1 MPKQHTINLEAVI
14 KAALDKNSEKIIDDF
29 EKKITE
35 PKEINIKTD
44 EASKQVKK
52 LSDEIEKE
60 QKKHTQTSRK
70 RNKTKT
76 ATEQSTPKNAD
87 KYVQSTIYDKKGRPS
102 TSHSYTYAD
111 GKQQSYNKNGK
122 LTSEKQTVVDLQKAY
137 SQLNKDV
144 TEYYSLKT
152 KEAKGKVTTEDKQY
166 VKGRISDLV
175 NEMSANRKY
184 IADVKK
190 QGFYNDEL
198 EQKAFNHFRRK
209 ANGYNTYVD
218 EKNATIKA
226 YGNDDNTAIRQG
238 QRSKQLSNYAGQS
251 TDAIERARTLD
262 TTITGLEK
270 ELSNLV
276 SSGASMDQIKSK
288 FDECTSAGKEFKN
301 VMTLVNS
308 TMEKTSKKDTVV
320 GDSNAAKLQN
330 AIDKKVAQAKTLV
343 SDSSIKQ
350 FDAKIEKL
358 KSQYAGQ
365 DGSADVLSSLEKTVN
380 TIHDKQASIKAE
392 LAKGSSGNLTQ
403 IASDAD
409 ILNAKLNEVETTAK
423 TLGTSLSKNLDG
435 TTLQR
440 TIDKID
446 NLVKNSD
453 GFASKSQLEKLKTLR
468 DSYTNSDSGITKAV
482 NYDNSKIISG
492 IKQEINARK
501 KLAEAQKEL
510 QTGTYSATEAGYK
523 NTLSKYEGQTSESL
537 TRARESLKQFKEI
550 REDFQKS
557 LKDTN
562 VSDLSD
568 EEVERLSK
576 NLQKMT
582 EEEEKY
588 KTAIKQVKAEETATL
603 APGVALRASNEMQSY
618 INNNSKA
625 WKKYKAQLEEVRDA
639 YKNVTTEG
647 KKLEIDAKARDL
659 KAKISAEGLTGASF
673 WQDTKRAVNQIA
685 QFTGIYGMLQNVV
698 MEIPSKV
705 VSNVKEINDAQI
717 ELAKVASDASE
728 SQLSQYWDHAAES
741 AKKYG
746 AIVSD
751 VISSTADWKRLG
763 ASLDDAKE
771 LSDMTTLLQRVGDNM
786 TQETS
791 SSGLI
796 SALKG
801 FQLKADQAQHIV
813 DVANEVANT
822 QPIDTAGIFEAIERS
837 ASSLKAAG
845 NTYEQGVALASA
857 ANSVIQ
863 NPEKIGTA
871 LKTISMR
878 IRSAETDLEEAGLDT
893 EGMVT
898 STAKLRKEML
908 ALSGVDILK
917 DKDTFKSTYQILD
930 ELANKWSDLTDIQQA
945 DYTCLYV
952 QKCA

>member
-76 ATEQSTPKNAD
+76 VTEQSTPKNAD

-152 KEAKGKVTTEDKQY
+152 KEAKGKVATEDKQY

-190 QGFYNDEL
+190 QGFYNNEL

-308 TMEKTSKKDTVV
+308 TMEKTSKKNTVV

-365 DGSADVLSSLEKTVN
+365 DGSADVLSSLEKIVN

-482 NYDNSKIISG
+482 NYDNSKIISN
-492 IKQEINARK
+492 IEQEINARK
-501 KLAEAQKEL
+501 KLAEVQKEL

-523 NTLSKYEGQTSESL
+523 NTLSKYVGQTSDSL
-537 TRARESLKQFKEI
+537 THARESFKQFKEI

-588 KTAIKQVKAEETATL
+588 KTAMKQVKAEETATL

-647 KKLEIDAKARDL
+647 QKLEVDAKARDL

-705 VSNVKEINDAQI
+705 ISNVKEINDAQI

-728 SQLSQYWDHAAES
+728 SQLSQYWDKAAES
-741 AKKYG
+741 AKRYG
-746 AIVSD
+746 ATVSD

-763 ASLDDAKE
+763 YSLDDAKE

-801 FQLKADQAQHIV
+801 FQLEADQAQHIV

>member
-102 TSHSYTYAD
+102 TSHSYTYAN
-111 GKQQSYNKNGK
+111 GRQQSYNKNGK

-152 KEAKGKVTTEDKQY
+152 KEAKGKVATEDKQY

-175 NEMSANRKY
+175 DEMSANRKY
-184 IADVKK
+184 IADAKK

-198 EQKAFNHFRRK
+198 EQKALNHFRRK

-262 TTITGLEK
+262 TTITDLEK

-276 SSGASMDQIKSK
+276 TSGASMDQIKSK

-320 GDSNAAKLQN
+320 GDSNA
-330 AIDKKVAQAKTLV
+330 IDKKVAQAKNLV

-350 FDAKIEKL
+350 FDAKVEKL

-492 IKQEINARK
+492 IEQEINARK
-501 KLAEAQKEL
+501 KLAEVQKEL

-568 EEVERLSK
+568 EEVKRLSE

-647 KKLEIDAKARDL
+647 QKLEVDAKARDL
-659 KAKISAEGLTGASF
+659 KAKISADGLTGASF

-728 SQLSQYWDHAAES
+728 SQLSQYWDQAAES

-751 VISSTADWKRLG
+751 VISSTADWSKLG
-763 ASLDDAKE
+763 WSLDDAKK
-771 LSDMTTLLQRVGDNM
+771 LSDVTTLYQRVGDNM
-786 TQETS
+786 TQE
-791 SSGLI
+791 
-796 SALKG
+796 SASKSLVSTLQG
-801 FQLKADQAQHIV
+801 FNMQADEAESIV
-813 DVANEVANT
+813 DKCNEVANNFA
-822 QPIDTAGIFEAIERS
+822 IGSDGIGEALQRS
-837 ASSLKAAG
+837 AASFNASHTSLSKSIALITGTNTTIQDPDRVGNMWKTVSARLRGKICASIQGKFVCYAA
-845 NTYEQGVALASA
+845 LL
-857 ANSVIQ
+857 
-863 NPEKIGTA
+863 KIA
-871 LKTISMR
+871 
-878 IRSAETDLEEAGLDT
+878 
-893 EGMVT
+893 
-898 STAKLRKEML
+898 
-908 ALSGVDILK
+908 
-917 DKDTFKSTYQILD
+917 
-930 ELANKWSDLTDIQQA
+930 
-945 DYTCLYV
+945 
-952 QKCA
+952 

>member
-152 KEAKGKVTTEDKQY
+152 KEAKGKVATEDKQY

-184 IADVKK
+184 IADAKK
-190 QGFYNDEL
+190 QGFYNNEL

-350 FDAKIEKL
+350 FDAKIENL

-492 IKQEINARK
+492 IEQEINARK
-501 KLAEAQKEL
+501 KLAEVQKEL

-523 NTLSKYEGQTSESL
+523 NTLSKYDDGQ
-537 TRARESLKQFKEI
+537 
-550 REDFQKS
+550 
-557 LKDTN
+557 
-562 VSDLSD
+562 
-568 EEVERLSK
+568 
-576 NLQKMT
+576 
-582 EEEEKY
+582 
-588 KTAIKQVKAEETATL
+588 
-603 APGVALRASNEMQSY
+603 
-618 INNNSKA
+618 
-625 WKKYKAQLEEVRDA
+625 
-639 YKNVTTEG
+639 
-647 KKLEIDAKARDL
+647 
-659 KAKISAEGLTGASF
+659 
-673 WQDTKRAVNQIA
+673 KRSWA
-685 QFTGIYGMLQNVV
+685 
-698 MEIPSKV
+698 
-705 VSNVKEINDAQI
+705 
-717 ELAKVASDASE
+717 
-728 SQLSQYWDHAAES
+728 
-741 AKKYG
+741 
-746 AIVSD
+746 
-751 VISSTADWKRLG
+751 
-763 ASLDDAKE
+763 
-771 LSDMTTLLQRVGDNM
+771 
-786 TQETS
+786 
-791 SSGLI
+791 
-796 SALKG
+796 
-801 FQLKADQAQHIV
+801 
-813 DVANEVANT
+813 
-822 QPIDTAGIFEAIERS
+822 
-837 ASSLKAAG
+837 
-845 NTYEQGVALASA
+845 
-857 ANSVIQ
+857 
-863 NPEKIGTA
+863 
-871 LKTISMR
+871 
-878 IRSAETDLEEAGLDT
+878 
-893 EGMVT
+893 
-898 STAKLRKEML
+898 
-908 ALSGVDILK
+908 
-917 DKDTFKSTYQILD
+917 
-930 ELANKWSDLTDIQQA
+930 
-945 DYTCLYV
+945 
-952 QKCA
+952 

>member
-1 MPKQHTINLEAVI
+1 
-14 KAALDKNSEKIIDDF
+14 
-29 EKKITE
+29 
-35 PKEINIKTD
+35 
-44 EASKQVKK
+44 
-52 LSDEIEKE
+52 
-60 QKKHTQTSRK
+60 
-70 RNKTKT
+70 
-76 ATEQSTPKNAD
+76 
-87 KYVQSTIYDKKGRPS
+87 
-102 TSHSYTYAD
+102 
-111 GKQQSYNKNGK
+111 
-122 LTSEKQTVVDLQKAY
+122 
-137 SQLNKDV
+137 
-144 TEYYSLKT
+144 
-152 KEAKGKVTTEDKQY
+152 
-166 VKGRISDLV
+166 
-175 NEMSANRKY
+175 
-184 IADVKK
+184 
-190 QGFYNDEL
+190 
-198 EQKAFNHFRRK
+198 
-209 ANGYNTYVD
+209 
-218 EKNATIKA
+218 
-226 YGNDDNTAIRQG
+226 
-238 QRSKQLSNYAGQS
+238 
-251 TDAIERARTLD
+251 
-262 TTITGLEK
+262 
-270 ELSNLV
+270 
-276 SSGASMDQIKSK
+276 
-288 FDECTSAGKEFKN
+288 
-301 VMTLVNS
+301 MT
-308 TMEKTSKKDTVV
+308 
-320 GDSNAAKLQN
+320 
-330 AIDKKVAQAKTLV
+330 QAKTLV
-343 SDSSIKQ
+343 SDNSIKQ
-350 FDAKIEKL
+350 VDAKIEKL

-365 DGSADVLSSLEKTVN
+365 DGSADILSSLDKTAD

-392 LAKGSSGNLTQ
+392 LAKGASGNLTQ

-409 ILNAKLNEVETTAK
+409 ILNAKLSEVEATAK

-482 NYDNSKIISG
+482 NYDNSKIISN
-492 IKQEINARK
+492 IEQEINARK
-501 KLAEAQKEL
+501 KLAEIQKEL

-568 EEVERLSK
+568 EEVKRLSE

-647 KKLEIDAKARDL
+647 QKLEVDAKARDL
-659 KAKISAEGLTGASF
+659 KAKISADGLTGASF
-673 WQDTKRAVNQIA
+673 WQNTKRAVNQIA
-685 QFTGIYGMLQNVV
+685 RFTGIYGMLQNVV

-728 SQLSQYWDHAAES
+728 SQLSQYWDQAAES

-746 AIVSD
+746 ATVSD

-801 FQLKADQAQHIV
+801 FQLEADQAQHIV
-813 DVANEVANT
+813 DVANEVNIA
-822 QPIDTAGIFEAIERS
+822 
-837 ASSLKAAG
+837 ASMYS
-845 NTYEQGVALASA
+845 NVYAL
-857 ANSVIQ
+857 
-863 NPEKIGTA
+863 
-871 LKTISMR
+871 
-878 IRSAETDLEEAGLDT
+878 
-893 EGMVT
+893 
-898 STAKLRKEML
+898 
-908 ALSGVDILK
+908 
-917 DKDTFKSTYQILD
+917 
-930 ELANKWSDLTDIQQA
+930 
-945 DYTCLYV
+945 
-952 QKCA
+952 CA

>member
-102 TSHSYTYAD
+102 TSHSYTYAN
-111 GKQQSYNKNGK
+111 GRQQSYNKNGK

-152 KEAKGKVTTEDKQY
+152 KEAKGKVATEDKQY

-175 NEMSANRKY
+175 DEMSANRKY
-184 IADVKK
+184 IADAKK

-198 EQKAFNHFRRK
+198 EQKALNHFRRK

-262 TTITGLEK
+262 TTITDLEK

-276 SSGASMDQIKSK
+276 TSGASMDQIKSK

-330 AIDKKVAQAKTLV
+330 AIDKKVAQAKNLV

-350 FDAKIEKL
+350 FDAKVEKL

-423 TLGTSLSKNLDG
+423 TLGTSLSKNLDS

-446 NLVKNSD
+446 NLIKNSD

-492 IKQEINARK
+492 IEQEINARK
-501 KLAEAQKEL
+501 KLAEVQKEL

-647 KKLEIDAKARDL
+647 QKLEVDAKARDL
-659 KAKISAEGLTGASF
+659 KAKISADGLTGASF

>member
-152 KEAKGKVTTEDKQY
+152 KEAKGKVATEDKQY

-184 IADVKK
+184 IADAKK

-276 SSGASMDQIKSK
+276 SSGTSMDQIKSK

-308 TMEKTSKKDTVV
+308 TMEKTSKKDTVI

-330 AIDKKVAQAKTLV
+330 AIDKKVAQAKNLV
-343 SDSSIKQ
+343 SDSSMKQ
-350 FDAKIEKL
+350 FDAKVEKL

-365 DGSADVLSSLEKTVN
+365 DGSADVLSSLEKIVN

-482 NYDNSKIISG
+482 NYDNSKIISN
-492 IKQEINARK
+492 IEQEINARK
-501 KLAEAQKEL
+501 KLAEVQKEL

-523 NTLSKYEGQTSESL
+523 NTLSKYVGQTSDSL
-537 TRARESLKQFKEI
+537 THARESFKQFKEI

-588 KTAIKQVKAEETATL
+588 KTAMKQVKAEETATL

-647 KKLEIDAKARDL
+647 QKLEVDAKARDL

-705 VSNVKEINDAQI
+705 ISNVKEINDAQI

-728 SQLSQYWDHAAES
+728 SQLSQYWDKAAES
-741 AKKYG
+741 AKRYG
-746 AIVSD
+746 ATVSD

-763 ASLDDAKE
+763 YSLDDAKE

>member
-1 MPKQHTINLEAVI
+1 MPKKHTINLETVI

-87 KYVQSTIYDKKGRPS
+87 KYVQSTTYDKKGRPS

-111 GKQQSYNKNGK
+111 GRQQSYNKNGK
-122 LTSEKQTVVDLQKAY
+122 LTSEKDTVVDLQKAY
-137 SQLNKDV
+137 SKLNKDV

-152 KEAKGKVTTEDKQY
+152 KEAKGKVATEDKQY

-175 NEMSANRKY
+175 DEMSANRKY
-184 IADVKK
+184 IADAKK

-209 ANGYNTYVD
+209 SNGYNTYVN
-218 EKNATIKA
+218 EKNAAIRA

-238 QRSKQLSNYAGQS
+238 QRSKQLSNYSGQS

-262 TTITGLEK
+262 GTITGLEK

-276 SSGASMDQIKSK
+276 ASGASMDQIESK

-308 TMEKTSKKDTVV
+308 TMEKTSKSSTSAADT
-320 GDSNAAKLQN
+320 AAKKTKESLE
-330 AIDKKVAQAKTLV
+330 KKVAQAKELV
-343 SDSSIKQ
+343 SDASIQ
-350 FDAKIEKL
+350 QLDAKFEKIRS
-358 KSQYAGQ
+358 KYAGQ
-365 DGSADVLSSLEKTVN
+365 KGSENILDSFDAAVK
-380 TIHDKQASIKAE
+380 TIHEKQDSIKTE
-392 LAKGSSGNLTQ
+392 LSKGSDSNLTQ
-403 IASDAD
+403 IAADAD
-409 ILNAKLNEVETTAK
+409 ILNSKLSEVETTAK
-423 TLGTSLSKNLDG
+423 TLGDSLSKNLDS
-435 TTLQR
+435 TSLQK

-446 NLVKNSD
+446 KLVQGSD
-453 GFASKSQLEKLKTLR
+453 GFASKSQLDKLDELR
-468 DSYTNSDSGITKAV
+468 KAYTSKDSGITKAV
-482 NYDNSKIISG
+482 DYDNSKTIANIE
-492 IKQEINARK
+492 QEINARK
-501 KLAEAQKEL
+501 KLAEVQKEL

-537 TRARESLKQFKEI
+537 TRARESFKQFKEI

-568 EEVERLSK
+568 EEVKRLSE

-588 KTAIKQVKAEETATL
+588 KTAMKQVKAEETATL

-647 KKLEIDAKARDL
+647 QKLEVDAKARDL

-698 MEIPSKV
+698 MEVPSKV

-728 SQLSQYWDHAAES
+728 SQLSQYWDQAAES

-746 AIVSD
+746 ATVSD
-751 VISSTADWKRLG
+751 VISSTSDWSKLG
-763 ASLDDAKE
+763 YSLDDAKK
-771 LSDMTTLLQRVGDNM
+771 LSDVTTLYQRVGDNM
-786 TQETS
+786 TQE
-791 SSGLI
+791 
-796 SALKG
+796 SASESLVSTLQG
-801 FQLKADQAQHIV
+801 FNMQADEAESIV
-813 DVANEVANT
+813 DKFNEVNIA
-822 QPIDTAGIFEAIERS
+822 
-837 ASSLKAAG
+837 ASIYS
-845 NTYEQGVALASA
+845 NVYALC
-857 ANSVIQ
+857 V
-863 NPEKIGTA
+863 
-871 LKTISMR
+871 
-878 IRSAETDLEEAGLDT
+878 
-893 EGMVT
+893 
-898 STAKLRKEML
+898 
-908 ALSGVDILK
+908 
-917 DKDTFKSTYQILD
+917 
-930 ELANKWSDLTDIQQA
+930 
-945 DYTCLYV
+945 
-952 QKCA
+952 

>member
-1 MPKQHTINLEAVI
+1 MSDSKQYIGEVKIRAEMEDKISQGIKEITNDTKNLKETLEATNKALQELAGTNI
-14 KAALDKNSEKIIDDF
+14 KPKVDDSGLDKLDKKVKKKRKISVDTDVSSTA
-29 EKKITE
+29 EKKIDDLD
-35 PKEINIKTD
+35 KKIKKK
-44 EASKQVKK
+44 SKK
-52 LSDEIEKE
+52 S
-60 QKKHTQTSRK
+60 TT
-70 RNKTKT
+70 KTKSSKKT
-76 ATEQSTPKNAD
+76 ADDKDQLDGINAD
-87 KYVQSTIYDKKGRPS
+87 KVVRSTHYGKNGKSS
-102 TSHSYTYAD
+102 TSYSYTKSN
-111 GKQQSYNKNGK
+111 GVQQNYNNNK
-122 LTSEKQTVVDLQKAY
+122 LTSEKDTVVDLQKAY

-152 KEAKGKVTTEDKQY
+152 KEAKGKVATEDQQY

-175 NEMSANRKY
+175 DEMSANRKY
-184 IADVKK
+184 IADAKK

-209 ANGYNTYVD
+209 SNGYNTYVN
-218 EKNATIKA
+218 ERNAAIKD

-262 TTITGLEK
+262 ATITGLEK

-330 AIDKKVAQAKTLV
+330 AIDKKVAQAKNLV

-350 FDAKIEKL
+350 FDARVEKL
-358 KSQYAGQ
+358 RSQYAGQ
-365 DGSADVLSSLEKTVN
+365 DGSANILSSFDETVK

-392 LAKGSSGNLTQ
+392 LAKGSSGNLIQ

-482 NYDNSKIISG
+482 NYDNSKIISN
-492 IKQEINARK
+492 IEQEINARK
-501 KLAEAQKEL
+501 KLAEIQKEL

-568 EEVERLSK
+568 EEVKRLSE

-647 KKLEIDAKARDL
+647 QKLEVDAKARDL
-659 KAKISAEGLTGASF
+659 KAKISADGLTGASF

-728 SQLSQYWDHAAES
+728 SQLSQYWDQAAES

-746 AIVSD
+746 ATVSD

-763 ASLDDAKE
+763 SSLDDAKE

-801 FQLKADQAQHIV
+801 FQLKADQAQRIV
-813 DVANEVANT
+813 DVANEVNIA
-822 QPIDTAGIFEAIERS
+822 
-837 ASSLKAAG
+837 ASMYS
-845 NTYEQGVALASA
+845 NVYAL
-857 ANSVIQ
+857 
-863 NPEKIGTA
+863 
-871 LKTISMR
+871 
-878 IRSAETDLEEAGLDT
+878 
-893 EGMVT
+893 
-898 STAKLRKEML
+898 
-908 ALSGVDILK
+908 
-917 DKDTFKSTYQILD
+917 
-930 ELANKWSDLTDIQQA
+930 
-945 DYTCLYV
+945 
-952 QKCA
+952 CA

>member
-35 PKEINIKTD
+35 PKEINIKAD

-152 KEAKGKVTTEDKQY
+152 KEAKGKVATEDKQY

-270 ELSNLV
+270 ELSSLV
-276 SSGASMDQIKSK
+276 TSGASMDQIKSK

-343 SDSSIKQ
+343 SNSSIKQ
-350 FDAKIEKL
+350 FDAKVEKL

-409 ILNAKLNEVETTAK
+409 ILNAKLNEVEITAK
-423 TLGTSLSKNLDG
+423 TLGTSLS
-435 TTLQR
+435 

-492 IKQEINARK
+492 IEQEINARK

-647 KKLEIDAKARDL
+647 QKLEVDAKARDL
-659 KAKISAEGLTGASF
+659 KAKISAEGLTGANI
-673 WQDTKRAVNQIA
+673 WQDTKRAINQIA

-728 SQLSQYWDHAAES
+728 SQLSQYWDKAAES

-746 AIVSD
+746 ATVSD

>member
-44 EASKQVKK
+44 KASKQVKK

-152 KEAKGKVTTEDKQY
+152 KEAKGKVATEDKQY

-184 IADVKK
+184 IADAKK

-218 EKNATIKA
+218 EKNATIKS

-262 TTITGLEK
+262 ATITGLEK

-308 TMEKTSKKDTVV
+308 TMEKTSKKDTVI
-320 GDSNAAKLQN
+320 GDSNTAKLQN
-330 AIDKKVAQAKTLV
+330 AIDKKVAQAKNLV

-350 FDAKIEKL
+350 FDAKVEKL

-365 DGSADVLSSLEKTVN
+365 DGSVNILSSLDKTVS

-468 DSYTNSDSGITKAV
+468 DSYTNSDSGITRAV
-482 NYDNSKIISG
+482 NYDNSKIISN
-492 IKQEINARK
+492 IEQEINARK
-501 KLAEAQKEL
+501 KLAEVQKEL

-523 NTLSKYEGQTSESL
+523 NTLSKYVGQTSDSL

-647 KKLEIDAKARDL
+647 QKLEVDAKARDL
-659 KAKISAEGLTGASF
+659 KAKISADGLTGASF

-728 SQLSQYWDHAAES
+728 SQLSQYWDQAAES

-746 AIVSD
+746 ATVSD

-763 ASLDDAKE
+763 YSLDDAKE

-801 FQLKADQAQHIV
+801 FQLEADQAQHIV

>member
-111 GKQQSYNKNGK
+111 GRQQSYNKNGK

-152 KEAKGKVTTEDKQY
+152 KEAKGKVATEDKQY

-175 NEMSANRKY
+175 DEMSANRKY
-184 IADVKK
+184 IADAKK

-198 EQKAFNHFRRK
+198 EQKALNHFRRK

-262 TTITGLEK
+262 TTITDLEK

-276 SSGASMDQIKSK
+276 TSGASMDQIKSK

-350 FDAKIEKL
+350 FDAKVEKL

-482 NYDNSKIISG
+482 NYDNSKIISN
-492 IKQEINARK
+492 IEQEINARK
-501 KLAEAQKEL
+501 KLAEIQKEL

-568 EEVERLSK
+568 EEVKRLSE

-647 KKLEIDAKARDL
+647 QKLEVDAKARDL
-659 KAKISAEGLTGASF
+659 KAKISADGLTGASF

-728 SQLSQYWDHAAES
+728 SQLSQYWDKAAES

-746 AIVSD
+746 ATVSD

-763 ASLDDAKE
+763 YSLDGAKE

-801 FQLKADQAQHIV
+801 FQLEADQAQHIV

>member
-1 MPKQHTINLEAVI
+1 MSDSKQYIGEVKIRAEMEDKISQGIKEITNDTKNLKETLEATNKALQELAGTNI
-14 KAALDKNSEKIIDDF
+14 KPKVDDSELDKLDKEVKKKRKISVDTDVSSTA
-29 EKKITE
+29 EKKIDDLD
-35 PKEINIKTD
+35 KKIKKK
-44 EASKQVKK
+44 SKK
-52 LSDEIEKE
+52 S
-60 QKKHTQTSRK
+60 TT
-70 RNKTKT
+70 KTKSSKKT
-76 ATEQSTPKNAD
+76 ADDKDQLDGINAD
-87 KYVQSTIYDKKGRPS
+87 KVVRSTRYGKNGKSS
-102 TSHSYTYAD
+102 TSYSYTKSN
-111 GKQQSYNKNGK
+111 GVQQNYNNNK
-122 LTSEKQTVVDLQKAY
+122 LTSEKDTVVDLQKAY

-144 TEYYSLKT
+144 TEYYSLKK
-152 KEAKGKVTTEDKQY
+152 KEEKGKLATEDKQY

-175 NEMSANRKY
+175 DEMSANRKY
-184 IADVKK
+184 IADAKK

-198 EQKAFNHFRRK
+198 EQKALNHFRRK

-262 TTITGLEK
+262 ATITDLEK

-276 SSGASMDQIKSK
+276 TSGASMDQIKSK
-288 FDECTSAGKEFKN
+288 FYECTSAGKEFKN

-308 TMEKTSKKDTVV
+308 TMEKTSKKDTAV
-320 GDSNAAKLQN
+320 GDSNATKLQN
-330 AIDKKVAQAKTLV
+330 TIDKKVAQAKTLV
-343 SDSSIKQ
+343 SDNSIKQ
-350 FDAKIEKL
+350 VDAKIEKL

-365 DGSADVLSSLEKTVN
+365 DGSADILSSLDKTAD

-492 IKQEINARK
+492 IEQEINARK
-501 KLAEAQKEL
+501 KLAEVQKEL

-568 EEVERLSK
+568 EEVKRLSE

-647 KKLEIDAKARDL
+647 QKLEVDAKARDL
-659 KAKISAEGLTGASF
+659 KAKISADGLTGASF

-728 SQLSQYWDHAAES
+728 SQLSQYWDQAAES

-746 AIVSD
+746 ATVSD
-751 VISSTADWKRLG
+751 VISSTADWSKLG
-763 ASLDDAKE
+763 WSLDDAKK
-771 LSDMTTLLQRVGDNM
+771 LSDVTTLYQRVGDNM
-786 TQETS
+786 TQE
-791 SSGLI
+791 
-796 SALKG
+796 SASKSLVSTLQG
-801 FQLKADQAQHIV
+801 FNMQADEAESIV
-813 DVANEVANT
+813 DKCNEVANNFA
-822 QPIDTAGIFEAIERS
+822 IGSDGIGEALQRS
-837 ASSLKAAG
+837 AASFNASHTSLSKSIALITGTNTTIQDPDRVGNMWKTVSARLRGKICASIQGKFVCYAA
-845 NTYEQGVALASA
+845 LL
-857 ANSVIQ
+857 
-863 NPEKIGTA
+863 KIA
-871 LKTISMR
+871 
-878 IRSAETDLEEAGLDT
+878 
-893 EGMVT
+893 
-898 STAKLRKEML
+898 
-908 ALSGVDILK
+908 
-917 DKDTFKSTYQILD
+917 
-930 ELANKWSDLTDIQQA
+930 
-945 DYTCLYV
+945 
-952 QKCA
+952 

>member
-102 TSHSYTYAD
+102 TSHSYTYAN
-111 GKQQSYNKNGK
+111 GIQQSYNKNGK

-152 KEAKGKVTTEDKQY
+152 KEAKGKVATEDKQY

-175 NEMSANRKY
+175 DEMSANRKY
-184 IADVKK
+184 IADAKK

-218 EKNATIKA
+218 EKNAAIKS
-226 YGNDDNTAIRQG
+226 YGNDDDNTAIRQG
-238 QRSKQLSNYAGQS
+238 QRSKQLSNYAGQA

-262 TTITGLEK
+262 ATITGLEK

-276 SSGASMDQIKSK
+276 TSGASMDQIESK

-308 TMEKTSKKDTVV
+308 TMEKTSKKDTAVE
-320 GDSNAAKLQN
+320 DSNAAKLQN
-330 AIDKKVAQAKTLV
+330 AIDKKVAQAKNLV

-350 FDAKIEKL
+350 FDAKVEKL

-446 NLVKNSD
+446 NLIKNSD

-492 IKQEINARK
+492 IEQEINARK
-501 KLAEAQKEL
+501 KLAEVQKEL

-647 KKLEIDAKARDL
+647 QKLEVDAKARDL
-659 KAKISAEGLTGASF
+659 KAKISADGLTGASF

-728 SQLSQYWDHAAES
+728 NQLSQYWDKSAES

-746 AIVSD
+746 ATVSD
-751 VISSTADWKRLG
+751 VISSTADWSKLG
-763 ASLDDAKE
+763 WGLNDAKK
-771 LSDMTTLLQRVGDNM
+771 LSDVTTLYQRVGDNM
-786 TQETS
+786 TQE
-791 SSGLI
+791 
-796 SALKG
+796 SASESLVSTLQG
-801 FQLKADQAQHIV
+801 FNMQADEAESIV
-813 DVANEVANT
+813 DKFNEVANNYA
-822 QPIDTAGIFEAIERS
+822 IGSDGIGEALQRS
-837 ASSLKAAG
+837 AASFNASHTSLSKSIALITGTNTTLQDPDRVG
-845 NTYEQGVALASA
+845 NMW
-857 ANSVIQ
+857 
-863 NPEKIGTA
+863 
-871 LKTISMR
+871 KTKF
-878 IRSAETDLEEAGLDT
+878 L
-893 EGMVT
+893 
-898 STAKLRKEML
+898 
-908 ALSGVDILK
+908 
-917 DKDTFKSTYQILD
+917 Y
-930 ELANKWSDLTDIQQA
+930 
-945 DYTCLYV
+945 YCLYV
-952 QKCA
+952 QKCALRTHLIAGNA